1 MRAITIATTVLILA
15 YALAAD
21 AAGAAR
27 SRKQLW
33 GAIAYNSTSGA
44 YGYAV
49 DRASKRAAESEAFR
63 QCGGDCDF
71 TRTFSN
77 SCGAIAGDARHFAW
91 GAGAT
96 RAIAEQKALGKC
108 AGSTCEIT
116 VWACTSEK

>member
-1 MRAITIATTVLILA
+1 MRAITIATAVLILVF
-15 YALAAD
+15 ALAAD
-21 AAGAAR
+21 AAGAFR

-33 GAIAYNSTSGA
+33 GAIAYNSKSGA
-44 YGYAV
+44 YGFAV
-49 DRASKRAAESEAFR
+49 DRTSKRAAESEAFR
-63 QCGGDCDF
+63 QCGSDCDV

-77 SCGAIAGDARHFAW
+77 SCGAIAGDAHHFAW

-108 AGSTCEIT
+108 TSSACKIA